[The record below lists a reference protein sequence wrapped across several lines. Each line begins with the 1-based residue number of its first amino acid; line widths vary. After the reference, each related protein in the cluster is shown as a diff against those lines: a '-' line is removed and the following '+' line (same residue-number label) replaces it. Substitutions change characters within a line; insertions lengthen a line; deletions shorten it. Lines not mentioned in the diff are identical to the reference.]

1 MTGPSLN
8 PEISHEDAL
17 RLGTY
22 SVLGALLAQPPSKEL
37 LEQLAAAGGD
47 SESDAL
53 GRAWTLLAA
62 EAQKADV
69 AAVRQEHN
77 DVFIGIT
84 QGEITPYASWY
95 LHGSL
100 MERPLI
106 QVRQALDELGVQRN
120 SGVKEPEDHGG
131 ALLETMALLINA
143 ADVDFE
149 REQRF
154 FQQHLEPWL
163 AQCFRDIQ
171 EAPSAAFYAPVGQ
184 LGEAF
189 MSLESQYYRMPV

>member
-22 SVLGALLAQPPSKEL
+22 SVLGALLARPPSAEL
-37 LEQLAAAGGD
+37 LEQLGAAGGD
-47 SESDAL
+47 SDSDAL
-53 GRAWTLLAA
+53 GRAWSRLAA
-62 EAQKADV
+62 AALRADV
-69 AAVRQEHN
+69 AEVRQEHN
-77 DVFIGIT
+77 DVFIGVA

-100 MERPLI
+100 MERPLVH
-106 QVRQALDELGVQRN
+106 VRQALDELGVQRN

-143 ADVDFE
+143 GDVDFD

-154 FQQHLEPWL
+154 FQEHLEPWL
-163 AQCFRDIQ
+163 AECFRDIQ
-171 EAPSAAFYAPVGQ
+171 EAPSAVFYAPVGQ
-184 LGEAF
+184 LGAAF